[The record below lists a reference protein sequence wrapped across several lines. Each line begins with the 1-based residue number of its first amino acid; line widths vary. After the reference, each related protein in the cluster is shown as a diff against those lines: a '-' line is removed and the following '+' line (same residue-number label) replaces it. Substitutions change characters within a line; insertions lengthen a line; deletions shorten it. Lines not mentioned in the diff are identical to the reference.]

1 MKKVISW
8 IKLHVNDKHSVI
20 IITCAIAIFMTIFYH
35 ATMIKLLDVL
45 FFDIG
50 YKLII
55 NIINNPIFVSTIIGI
70 ISMILKCKKDKRG
83 KK

>member
-8 IKLHVNDKHSVI
+8 IKLHMDDKHTWVL
-20 IITCAIAIFMTIFYH
+20 ITCAIAIFMTIFYH
-35 ATMIKLLDVL
+35 PTMIKLLDVI

-70 ISMILKCKKDKRG
+70 ISMILKCKKDKKE

>member
-1 MKKVISW
+1 M
-8 IKLHVNDKHSVI
+8 NDKHSVI

-35 ATMIKLLDVL
+35 PTMIKLLDVL

-50 YKLII
+50 YQLVI
-55 NIINNPIFVSTIIGI
+55 NIINNPIFVSTVIGI
-70 ISMILKCKKDKRG
+70 ISMIVKCKKDKKE

>member
-8 IKLHVNDKHSVI
+8 IKLRMNDKHLWVI
-20 IITCAIAIFMTIFYH
+20 TTCAISIFMTIFYH
-35 ATMIKLLDVL
+35 VITVKLLDVL

-50 YKLII
+50 YKLVI

-70 ISMILKCKKDKRG
+70 ISMILKCKKDKGG

>member
-8 IKLHVNDKHSVI
+8 IKLRMNDKHSWVI
-20 IITCAIAIFMTIFYH
+20 TTCAISIFMTICYH
-35 ATMIKLLDVL
+35 ETMIKLLDVL

-55 NIINNPIFVSTIIGI
+55 NIIHNPIFVSTIIGV

>member
-1 MKKVISW
+1 M
-8 IKLHVNDKHSVI
+8 NDKHLWVI
-20 IITCAIAIFMTIFYH
+20 TTCAISIFMTIFYH
-35 ATMIKLLDVL
+35 VITVKLLDVL

-50 YKLII
+50 YKLVI

-70 ISMILKCKKDKRG
+70 ISMILKCKKDKGG

>member
-1 MKKVISW
+1 
-8 IKLHVNDKHSVI
+8 VNDKHSVI
-20 IITCAIAIFMTIFYH
+20 IITCAMTVFMTIFYH

-70 ISMILKCKKDKRG
+70 ISMILKCKKDNRG
-83 KK
+83 KE

>member
-1 MKKVISW
+1 MKKVTSW

-35 ATMIKLLDVL
+35 ETMIKLLDVL

-50 YKLII
+50 YQLVI
-55 NIINNPIFVSTIIGI
+55 NIINNPIFVSTVIGI
-70 ISMILKCKKDKRG
+70 ISMIVKCKKDKKE